1 MNDMS
6 RKIQNKEDLIDCIN
20 KNANHLNIYDVNTIS
35 LFGSFQRGDQ
45 TDKSDIDLIV
55 DFKPGK
61 KNYKNFF
68 NAYELLERITNRKV
82 ELLTKSSLKPY
93 MRDRILE
100 ESEYVFIN
108 K

>member
-1 MNDMS
+1 MS
-6 RKIQNKEDLIDCIN
+6 IIIQNKKDLIDCIN
-20 KNANHLNIYDVNTIS
+20 KNAEYLNIYDIDTIS
-35 LFGSFQRGDQ
+35 LFGSFQRGEQ
-45 TDKSDIDLIV
+45 TDNSDIDLIV

-68 NAYELLERITNRKV
+68 NTFELLERITNRKV
-82 ELLTKSSLKPY
+82 ELLTKSSLKPF
-93 MRDRILE
+93 MRDRIMK

>member
-1 MNDMS
+1 MNDMN
-6 RKIQNKEDLIDCIN
+6 KIIRNKADLIDCIN
-20 KNANHLNIYDVNTIS
+20 INASYFNLYDINTIS

-45 TDKSDIDLIV
+45 TDNSDIDLIV

-61 KNYKNFF
+61 KNYRNFF
-68 NAYELLERITNRKV
+68 NAYELLEKITNRKI

-93 MRDRILE
+93 MRDKILK